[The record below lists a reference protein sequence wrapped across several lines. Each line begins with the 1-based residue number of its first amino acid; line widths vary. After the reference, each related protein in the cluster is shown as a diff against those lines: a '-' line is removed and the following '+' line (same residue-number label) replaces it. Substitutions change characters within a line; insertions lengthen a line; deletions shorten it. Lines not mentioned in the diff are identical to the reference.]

1 MAPGRR
7 TRLRPA
13 HQKRPGPDLLFPI
26 QHGPSPAHAEERID
40 SLKNFT
46 GIWAPAEGSTA
57 PANVAC
63 KKELSSRGH
72 QNPCEARPCELLGIC
87 ERGIDYLYQSVYCD
101 AANITPHGTSFEFN
115 ELCTTKGEYIDEFHS
130 RIIVTGERSIVL
142 SRTPTKSGGGYS
154 SSPNARYI
162 RCNRT
167 YSCER
172 WY

>member
-1 MAPGRR
+1 LTLSNSLVSGHLLKVVPRQR
-7 TRLRPA
+7 TSHAKRNYQVAGIKIRAKRAHMNYSASASAGSIIYTNQSIAMLRT
-13 HQKRPGPDLLFPI
+13 L
-26 QHGPSPAHAEERID
+26 
-40 SLKNFT
+40 
-46 GIWAPAEGSTA
+46 
-57 PANVAC
+57 
-63 KKELSSRGH
+63 
-72 QNPCEARPCELLGIC
+72 
-87 ERGIDYLYQSVYCD
+87 
-101 AANITPHGTSFEFN
+101 PHGTSFEFN